1 MTLSLAIILVLFVL
15 LADLRIKSTL
25 YYDQKRLIV
34 LGTACYCLAVCM
46 CWSQLMAVA
55 INCNYNQLLTGFG
68 HPKYW
73 SFNCTGVGQ
82 QSPMD
87 NERTGRLQ
95 LCRLSWCWMAI
106 LTACLRFGLCHY
118 QCAWNTRTKY
128 ALAEQ
133 QATAA
138 SHFSHLN
145 SKQAD
150 QRT

>member
-1 MTLSLAIILVLFVL
+1 
-15 LADLRIKSTL
+15 
-25 YYDQKRLIV
+25 V
-34 LGTACYCLAVCM
+34 LGKRSSDNREGRR
-46 CWSQLMAVA
+46 WSQLMAVA

-68 HPKYW
+68 HAKYW
-73 SFNCTGVGQ
+73 SFNCTGGGGGQ

-87 NERTGRLQ
+87 IERKGRLQ
-95 LCRLSWCWMAI
+95 LCRLSWWMAI

-118 QCAWNTRTKY
+118 PRAWNTRTKY

-133 QATAA
+133 QKKNNKHVLKALHYIFRQATAA
-138 SHFSHLN
+138 SHLSHLN